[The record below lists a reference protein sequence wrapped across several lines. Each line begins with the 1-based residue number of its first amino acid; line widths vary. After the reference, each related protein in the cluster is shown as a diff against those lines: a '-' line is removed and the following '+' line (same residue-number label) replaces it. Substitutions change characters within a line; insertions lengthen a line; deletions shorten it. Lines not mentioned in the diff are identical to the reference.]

1 MTAPTK
7 PCKNGPRHKWTWLK
21 NVASSQVGGRGTYAY
36 FTLRGLY
43 RCECGAKKVG
53 VPNHNGADLRDLFQ
67 PPQEPRP

>member
-7 PCKNGPRHKWTWLK
+7 PCKNGPRYKWTWLK

-43 RCECGAKKVG
+43 RCECQKGRCA
-53 VPNHNGADLRDLFQ
+53 Q
-67 PPQEPRP
+67 PQRC